1 VPVTARLRLT
11 RLAALVLAWLCAGS
25 AVAYAAEDCGKSAKR
40 WVALRLH
47 GPGWTPELT
56 DSVLTDLRAEVRR
69 HGIEACPSDT
79 QGLQSPIVTLDIE
92 AAQSDVMR
100 LSLDVDD
107 PATGKRPA
115 RELQLDSM
123 PLDGHSLAVAVAA
136 DELLTSS
143 WIRLA
148 SRPAAEPTVPSQS
161 ATSLETAR
169 GGATPSPHQAT
180 PPRHELALLAVGE
193 RFAGGAWSPGLDL
206 AMRRWLL
213 PRWALELSGGARSVL
228 VEEAPHG
235 RVRSRALPI
244 ALRLLAGL
252 VPFASRARAGAAAA
266 LSART
271 LFYSAEPD
279 AETVAHAQTALA
291 IYLCGELWADI
302 GFGRFRLRT
311 SAGAGTPLRSVT
323 ADDSGTPVGG
333 ARGLELHGQVG
344 VVLEL

>member
-1 VPVTARLRLT
+1 MVWLFASS
-11 RLAALVLAWLCAGS
+11 AAAH
-25 AVAYAAEDCGKSAKR
+25 AAEDCGQSTKR
-40 WVALRLH
+40 WIALRLQ
-47 GPGWTPELT
+47 GPGWSQELA

-69 HGIEACPSDT
+69 HGIEACPAGA
-79 QGLQSPIVTLDIE
+79 QGLPAPIVTLDIE
-92 AAQSDVMR
+92 ASQPAVMR
-100 LSLDVDD
+100 LSLDVAD
-107 PATGKRPA
+107 PASGRRPS

-123 PLDGHSLAVAVAA
+123 PLDGHSLALAVAA

-148 SRPAAEPTVPSQS
+148 SRPAAEPAVPPPS
-161 ATSLETAR
+161 ATPVDTTK
-169 GGATPSPHQAT
+169 GGATPPPRQAVLR
-180 PPRHELALLAVGE
+180 RHELALLAVSEG
-193 RFAGGAWSPGLDL
+193 FAGGAWSPGLDL

-213 PRWALELSGGARSVL
+213 PRWALELSGGGRSVL

-235 RVRSRALPI
+235 QVRSRALPI
-244 ALRLLAGL
+244 SLRLLAGL

-266 LSART
+266 LTART

-279 AETVAHAQTALA
+279 AGAVAHARTTLA

-302 GFGRFRLRT
+302 GFGRFRLRAQ
-311 SAGAGTPLRSVT
+311 AGAGAPLRSVT
-323 ADDSGTPVGG
+323 ADDSGAPVGG

>member
-1 VPVTARLRLT
+1 MPVAARLRFS
-11 RLAALVLAWLCAGS
+11 RLAGLVLAWMCASS
-25 AVAYAAEDCGKSAKR
+25 AVAYAAEDCGKATKR

-47 GPGWTPELT
+47 GPGWSPELA

-69 HGIEACPSDT
+69 HGIEACSFDT
-79 QGLQSPIVTLDIE
+79 QGLPAPIVTLDIE
-92 AAQSDVMR
+92 ASQPAVMR

-107 PATGKRPA
+107 LATGKRPA
-115 RELQLDSM
+115 RELQLDFM

-148 SRPAAEPTVPSQS
+148 SRPAAEPAVPSPS
-161 ATSLETAR
+161 GTSVETAR
-169 GGATPSPHQAT
+169 GGATPSPHQAA
-180 PPRHELALLAVGE
+180 PPRHELALLAVAE
-193 RFAGGAWSPGLDL
+193 RFAGGPWSPGLDL
-206 AMRRWLL
+206 AIRRWLF
-213 PRWALELSGGARSVL
+213 PHWALELGGGARNVL

-271 LFYSAEPD
+271 LFYSAEP
-279 AETVAHAQTALA
+279 VAGAVARSQTALA

-302 GFGRFRLRT
+302 GLGRFRLRAST
-311 SAGAGTPLRSVT
+311 GAGAPLRSVT

-333 ARGLELHGQVG
+333 AHGLELHGQVG
-344 VVLEL
+344 VVLNL